1 MEAIVLAG
9 GLGTRLR
16 SVLPDTPKPMA
27 PICGKPFLAILLE
40 NLARQGFSRVVLSVG
55 YKADVIQAYF
65 GDVYAGLVLRYE
77 VETEPLGTGGA
88 LRKALGQIQGDHA
101 FVFNGDTFLD
111 LEVDAVAALWGRYRQ
126 PVIVAREV
134 DDVSRYGQGFL
145 ENGRGRTFGEKSGV
159 GAGLINAGCYV
170 LPVDAFANIAVP
182 APFSLEHT
190 VLAPWVASG
199 CVRGHVTR
207 GLFIDIGIPSDYARA
222 QTLLGE
228 S

>member
-77 VETEPLGTGGA
+77 VETEPLG
-88 LRKALGQIQGDHA
+88 
-101 FVFNGDTFLD
+101 N
-111 LEVDAVAALWGRYRQ
+111 
-126 PVIVAREV
+126 
-134 DDVSRYGQGFL
+134 
-145 ENGRGRTFGEKSGV
+145 RGRLAQGV
-159 GAGLINAGCYV
+159 GADPGRSCLCVQWRY
-170 LPVDAFANIAVP
+170 
-182 APFSLEHT
+182 FSG
-190 VLAPWVASG
+190 S
-199 CVRGHVTR
+199 
-207 GLFIDIGIPSDYARA
+207 
-222 QTLLGE
+222 
-228 S
+228 